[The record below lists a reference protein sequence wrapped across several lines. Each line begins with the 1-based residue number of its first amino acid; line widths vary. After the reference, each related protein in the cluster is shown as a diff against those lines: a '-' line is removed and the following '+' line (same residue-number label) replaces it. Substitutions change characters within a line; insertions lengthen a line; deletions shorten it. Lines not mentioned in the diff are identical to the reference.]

1 MCVKRPFDDRF
12 MFEKYDFIE
21 NWWMLKKKKKKRRK
35 FMNVEEQDI
44 KCENGTWIMLEVIN
58 LLF

>member
-1 MCVKRPFDDRF
+1 
-12 MFEKYDFIE
+12 
-21 NWWMLKKKKKKRRK
+21 
-35 FMNVEEQDI
+35 MNVEEQDI